1 MTQGALEDT
10 FVYREFERLIKQFN
24 ISKIIETGTYQGWS
38 TMKLAEFNIP
48 VITIESVKSTYDIAI
63 ENFKNNK
70 KNNIQAILGSSPEVL
85 MEILEPSEDGVFL
98 FLDAHWH
105 DYWPVHD
112 ELSVCIEKKVTPV
125 IAIHD
130 FFVPDIN
137 GYPRFGFDRYQNQNL
152 DLDYI
157 KPFIDQIYGETG
169 YEYFYNSESDAVG
182 QGVIYIHKK
191 I

>member
-70 KNNIQAILGSSPEVL
+70 KIIFKQ
-85 MEILEPSEDGVFL
+85 
-98 FLDAHWH
+98 
-105 DYWPVHD
+105 Y
-112 ELSVCIEKKVTPV
+112 
-125 IAIHD
+125 
-130 FFVPDIN
+130 
-137 GYPRFGFDRYQNQNL
+137 
-152 DLDYI
+152 
-157 KPFIDQIYGETG
+157 
-169 YEYFYNSESDAVG
+169 
-182 QGVIYIHKK
+182 
-191 I
+191 